1 MSNVTAI
8 WQLLGLLG
16 GGGGGGGAERVGWMV
31 WMMSGGEEIG
41 FSVVGVVG
49 ANVTT

>member
-1 MSNVTAI
+1 V
-8 WQLLGLLG
+8 G
-16 GGGGGGGAERVGWMV
+16 ERVGWMV